1 MTGSL
6 DIAFHGWRGIGHDR
20 EPDLF
25 VWRYRFGVLTV
36 SVERVSLLETIRQL
50 RRTIREAL
58 EITGEGR

>member
-1 MTGSL
+1 MSPGFSL
-6 DIAFHGWRGIGHDR
+6 GFHCWRGIGSDR